1 MTNPRPRLDKDEA
14 ARRRQMERRIR
25 SFTKAARPLI
35 RWLADNVHPHH
46 AAHVTSTGAE
56 LFEGSLNTGRV
67 LDYLTD

>member
-1 MTNPRPRLDKDEA
+1 
-14 ARRRQMERRIR
+14 MERRIR